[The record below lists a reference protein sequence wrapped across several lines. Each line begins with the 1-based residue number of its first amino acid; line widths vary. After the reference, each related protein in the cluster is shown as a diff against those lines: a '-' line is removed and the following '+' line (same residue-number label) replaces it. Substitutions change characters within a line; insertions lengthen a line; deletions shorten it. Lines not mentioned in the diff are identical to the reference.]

1 MTSIEVRLYEPAD
14 HDSVVD
20 LWKLCFPKDPPW
32 NEPVEMIRR
41 KTAQNDNLF
50 WVAAVD
56 DRVVG
61 TILAG
66 YDGVRGWIYH
76 LATHP
81 NFRRLGLA
89 TSLMT
94 QAEERLRELGCPKIN
109 LQVRKSN
116 MDVVS
121 FYTAYGFKEDQTLI
135 FGLRLE
141 NSD

>member
-1 MTSIEVRLYEPAD
+1 MTSIEIDLYEPSN

-20 LWKLCFPKDPPW
+20 LWKLCFPDDPPW
-32 NEPVEMIRR
+32 NEPAEMIRR
-41 KTAQNDNLF
+41 KTAQNDDLF

-56 DRVVG
+56 GRVVG

-81 NFRRLGLA
+81 DFRRLGLA
-89 TSLMT
+89 TALMN
-94 QAEERLRELGCPKIN
+94 QAETRLRELGCPKIN

-116 MDVVS
+116 TEVVA
-121 FYTAYGFKEDQTLI
+121 FYKAYGFREDQTLS
-135 FGLRLE
+135 FGMRLE
-141 NSD
+141 EGE

>member
-1 MTSIEVRLYEPAD
+1 MTSIEIRLYESDD
-14 HDSVVD
+14 HDSVVE
-20 LWKLCFPKDPPW
+20 LWELCFPNDPPW
-32 NEPVEMIRR
+32 NEPVEMIYR
-41 KTAQNDNLF
+41 KTAQNDGLF
-50 WVAAVD
+50 WIAAID

-81 NFRRLGLA
+81 DFRRLGLA
-89 TSLMT
+89 TSLMA

-109 LQVRKSN
+109 LQIRKSN
-116 MDVVS
+116 TEVAA
-121 FYTAYGFKEDQTLI
+121 FYTKYGFKEDQSLS

-141 NSD
+141 